1 MIDQPP
7 LAHWSPDAA
16 TDLLVGT
23 VGDALRRTTALFPRR
38 RALAWPEG
46 DGGGGGI
53 GSMTYAELLAQ
64 AEQVAAW
71 LLAHA
76 PPQSR
81 IAVWSRN
88 SVEWIL
94 VEYGCALA
102 GMTIASWN
110 PAWTDFECRHARDL
124 TDPALLLAGF
134 DTRGEPLSERGTAIM
149 GVDRVYP
156 LEDLRS
162 LIATARGV
170 PFPPVLASDPFL
182 IQFTSGT
189 TGKAKGA
196 TMS

>member
-1 MIDQPP
+1 MMDQLP
-7 LAHWSPDAA
+7 LAHWSPDAS

-23 VGDALRRTTALFPRR
+23 VGDTLRRTTTLFPNR

-46 DGGGGGI
+46 DGI

-94 VEYGCALA
+94 IEYGCALA
-102 GMTIASWN
+102 GMAIASWN

-134 DTRGEPLSERGTAIM
+134 DTRGEPLIGRGTAIM
-149 GVDRVYP
+149 GDDRVFP

-162 LIATARGV
+162 LIATARAV
-170 PFPPVLASDPFL
+170 PCPR
-182 IQFTSGT
+182 
-189 TGKAKGA
+189 
-196 TMS
+196 